1 MNRIKID
8 EESNEGDSFYVV
20 DEVYLGG
27 QDSEIKKLIN
37 EARKE
42 AYVSGFNRG
51 QSQAYSGFWNE
62 SCQKLFKEDEENRK
76 RDEHEHCWTAR
87 WSSTT
92 VRRMLQ
98 NEKYQ
103 GDLLLQKY
111 YTVSFLT
118 GECARNE
125 GALEQY
131 FVMDAH
137 EGIVSREEW
146 EAVQQERARRLAY
159 REEFQ
164 LKKLENTN
172 PFFNRIRCAA
182 CGGMVVRGYGKAER
196 KPFWRCAAACRKHR
210 GTRTRT
216 TFPEQ
221 EVRRV
226 MVGTEHPTDF

>member
-1 MNRIKID
+1 MHVNTTRLFGFDKD
-8 EESNEGDSFYVV
+8 EEGQLRVNPEQGAVVRRIFRKYLRGFGEG
-20 DEVYLGG
+20 
-27 QDSEIKKLIN
+27 EI
-37 EARKE
+37 ARRLR
-42 AYVSGFNRG
+42 ADGIPGITGAS
-51 QSQAYSGFWNE
+51 
-62 SCQKLFKEDEENRK
+62 
-76 RDEHEHCWTAR
+76 R

-125 GALEQY
+125 GALDQY

-146 EAVQQERARRLAY
+146 EAVQQERERRLAY
-159 REEFQ
+159 RKEFRLQ
-164 LKKLENTN
+164 KLENAD
-172 PFFNRIRCAA
+172 PFFNRIRCKA
-182 CGGMVVRGYGKAER
+182 CGGMAVRGCGKAGREL
-196 KPFWRCAAACRKHR
+196 FWRCAAACRKHR

>member
-1 MNRIKID
+1 MHVNTTRLFGFDKD
-8 EESNEGDSFYVV
+8 EEGQLRVNPEQGAVVRRIFRKYLRGFGEG
-20 DEVYLGG
+20 
-27 QDSEIKKLIN
+27 EI
-37 EARKE
+37 ARRLR
-42 AYVSGFNRG
+42 ADGIPGITGAS
-51 QSQAYSGFWNE
+51 
-62 SCQKLFKEDEENRK
+62 
-76 RDEHEHCWTAR
+76 R

-125 GALEQY
+125 GALDQY

-146 EAVQQERARRLAY
+146 EAVQQERERRLAY
-159 REEFQ
+159 RKEFRLQ
-164 LKKLENTN
+164 KLENAD
-172 PFFNRIRCAA
+172 PFFNRIRCKA
-182 CGGMVVRGYGKAER
+182 CGGMAVRGYGKAEW